1 MATKLASVI
10 AIALVGALLSA
21 CGGGTS
27 TATVPLTDETTATTE
42 DTTATDTTTT
52 EEPTTTAGGSGGE
65 KSQSD
70 LAQQIAACVTE
81 EGGNPKI
88 DTLGDRVTI
97 GVELKGEQVVFA
109 VLTDGRNAENFVQ
122 KLIAD
127 GADPNSVFYS
137 KDQPVVTYFPQG
149 KPSKATLD
157 IVNHCVYEY
166 EL

>member
-1 MATKLASVI
+1 MAIKLAAVI

-27 TATVPLTDETTATTE
+27 TATAPLTDETTATTE
-42 DTTATDTTTT
+42 DTTTT
-52 EEPTTTAGGSGGE
+52 EEPTTTTGGSGE

-97 GVELKGEQVVFA
+97 GVVLNNEQVVFA

-122 KLIAD
+122 KLIDD
-127 GADPNSVFYS
+127 GADPDSVFYS

>member
-1 MATKLASVI
+1 MTTRLAT
-10 AIALVGALLSA
+10 AITIGLVGALLSA
-21 CGGGTS
+21 CGGS
-27 TATVPLTDETTATTE
+27 TTTPTGLTGETTATGE
-42 DTTATDTTTT
+42 DTTATDVTTTDTTTT
-52 EEPTTTAGGSGGE
+52 TTAEDTGE

-97 GVELKGEQVVFA
+97 GVELKGEPVVFA

-122 KLIAD
+122 KLLDD
-127 GADPNSVFYS
+127 GADPSSVFYS
-137 KDQPVVTYFPQG
+137 KDQPVVTYFPEG
-149 KPSKATLD
+149 KPSKAALD
-157 IVNHCVYEY
+157 VVNHCVYEY

>member
-97 GVELKGEQVVFA
+97 GVELNGEQVVFA

-166 EL
+166 QL

>member
-1 MATKLASVI
+1 MTIRLAT
-10 AIALVGALLSA
+10 AITIGLVGVLLSA
-21 CGGGTS
+21 CGGS
-27 TATVPLTDETTATTE
+27 TTTPTGLTGETTATGE
-42 DTTATDTTTT
+42 DTTATDVTTTDTTTT
-52 EEPTTTAGGSGGE
+52 TTDEDTGE

-97 GVELKGEQVVFA
+97 GVELKGEPVVFA

-122 KLIAD
+122 KLLDD

-137 KDQPVVTYFPQG
+137 KDQPVVTYFPEG
-149 KPSKATLD
+149 KPSKAALD
-157 IVNHCVYEY
+157 VVNHCVYEY

>member
-1 MATKLASVI
+1 MARSLAAAI
-10 AIALVGALLSA
+10 ATALVGALLGA

-27 TATVPLTDETTATTE
+27 TPTTVPTDDTTTTAE
-42 DTTATDTTTT
+42 DTTAVDTTTT
-52 EEPTTTAGGSGGE
+52 EETTTTAADSGE

-97 GVELKGEQVVFA
+97 GVVLNGEQVVFA
-109 VLTDGRNAENFVQ
+109 VLTDGRNAENFVE
-122 KLIAD
+122 KLIDD

>member
-1 MATKLASVI
+1 MARRLAAAI

-27 TATVPLTDETTATTE
+27 APTTAPTDDTTTTAE
-42 DTTATDTTTT
+42 DTTAVDTTATDETGTTTD
-52 EEPTTTAGGSGGE
+52 SGTGE

-97 GVELKGEQVVFA
+97 GVELNNEPVVFA
-109 VLTDGRNAENFVQ
+109 ILTDGRNAENFVQ
-122 KLIAD
+122 KLVDD
-127 GADPNSVFYS
+127 GADPDSVFYS
-137 KDQPVVTYFPQG
+137 KDQPVVTYFPEG

-157 IVNHCVYEY
+157 VVNHCVYEY